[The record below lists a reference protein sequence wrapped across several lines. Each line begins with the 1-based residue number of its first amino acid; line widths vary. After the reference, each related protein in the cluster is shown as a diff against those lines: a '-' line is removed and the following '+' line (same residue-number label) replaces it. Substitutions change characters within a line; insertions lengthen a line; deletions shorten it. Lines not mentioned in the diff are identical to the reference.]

1 MSPCAVFRTGREIAA
16 PLPDPNVE
24 LCAAVPQAEP
34 LIHQALPRCDEVD
47 LQDARGQAPSCARK
61 GNRQCSGVVMELLY
75 LDSHAR
81 GRERRGVDL
90 ATPDLRTWSR
100 GTRSPKRKRHPAG
113 VKNSYR
119 RRRLAVRPP
128 MENTGSPLADSE
140 CYDNFLRGT

>member
-1 MSPCAVFRTGREIAA
+1 
-16 PLPDPNVE
+16 
-24 LCAAVPQAEP
+24 
-34 LIHQALPRCDEVD
+34 
-47 LQDARGQAPSCARK
+47 
-61 GNRQCSGVVMELLY
+61 MELLY